1 MTAQSSLARLSVI
14 PPRSRAEQLADT
26 LVEHIRARGLGPGDR
41 LGTLDE
47 IRAEVGFARTT
58 VSEAVR
64 LLRERGA
71 LEIRP
76 GRGGGLFVTAET
88 PVVRLRRT
96 LLGATGSDRAVRDAI
111 ELRESL
117 EEPVALAAAAVCT
130 PADGARLAAAAAK
143 LAQTGDDFDLFIELN
158 WRLHELIAG
167 LCPNTMMSAVY
178 ASCLGYL
185 TRSEHS
191 YDAETGV
198 GEGVADYIGRRS
210 EAHVEL
216 VEAIRLA
223 DAERIRTAVRIH
235 NGGAAG
241 TAAEVAET
249 SDAAETARAAEP
261 TETGMSR
268 AARPP
273 RTTERAPKEDPR

>member
-1 MTAQSSLARLSVI
+1 MQSSLATLSVI

-76 GRGGGLFVTAET
+76 GRGGGLFVAAET

-96 LLGATGSDRAVRDAI
+96 LLGANGSDRAVRDAI

-117 EEPVALAAAAVCT
+117 EEPIALAAAAACT
-130 PADGARLAAAAAK
+130 PADGRRLAEAAAE
-143 LAQTGDDFDLFIELN
+143 LALTGDDFDAFIERN
-158 WRLHELIAG
+158 WHLHELIAE

-185 TRSEHS
+185 TRSEYS
-191 YDAETGV
+191 YDDGATGA
-198 GEGVADYIGRRS
+198 GEAVADYIARRS
-210 EAHVEL
+210 AAHVEL
-216 VEAIRLA
+216 VAAIRSA
-223 DAERIRTAVRIH
+223 DPERIRAAVRIH
-235 NGGAAG
+235 NDGAAG
-241 TAAEVAET
+241 SADEVGEAHE
-249 SDAAETARAAEP
+249 APEAP
-261 TETGMSR
+261 G
-268 AARPP
+268 
-273 RTTERAPKEDPR
+273 TERTPEEDPQ

>member
-1 MTAQSSLARLSVI
+1 MTAQSSLATLSVI

-76 GRGGGLFVTAET
+76 GRGGGLFIAAET

-96 LLGATGSDRAVRDAI
+96 LLGAAGSDRAVRDAI

-117 EEPVALAAAAVCT
+117 EEPIALAAAAACT
-130 PADGARLAAAAAK
+130 SADGERLAAAADE
-143 LAQTGDDFDLFIELN
+143 LARAGDDFDLFIDRN
-158 WRLHELIAG
+158 WRLHELIAE

-185 TRSEHS
+185 VRSDHS
-191 YDAETGV
+191 YDDETGV
-198 GEGVADYIGRRS
+198 GETVADYIARRS
-210 EAHVEL
+210 AAHVEL
-216 VEAIRLA
+216 VEAIRSA
-223 DAERIRTAVRIH
+223 DPERIRTAVRIH
-235 NGGAAG
+235 NDGAAG
-241 TAAEVAET
+241 SADEVGET
-249 SDAAETARAAEP
+249 PATP
-261 TETGMSR
+261 G
-268 AARPP
+268 
-273 RTTERAPKEDPR
+273 TERAPEEDPR